1 MWSQLGQQSKRH
13 RRHVLWDW
21 ALKALHTRAASEP
34 QWLRHT
40 STQQASELVSETV
53 HYVHCSV
60 THWIQPPVEHKLWFP
75 TTLQHHKQHSKNTPA
90 QNGLDQVFKVCS
102 HFSLNEQVKASCE
115 RGLSRSH
122 PRDTDCS
129 RVWQPTARSKL
140 QPALHDTSCNQK
152 VWPGLKTR
160 NHPVTPSAV
169 GLTQSGRCPD
179 YLTHNLFMPQY
190 ISRFHPKCSTGAG
203 AHFPF
208 LPMLLSAEIRS
219 TRAFIHDSLAN
230 HKHQFSL

>member
-1 MWSQLGQQSKRH
+1 MCSEGITHHSSLWTPVTQTHQHPAGFWISVWDSTWS
-13 RRHVLWDW
+13 
-21 ALKALHTRAASEP
+21 ALQCDTLNPAP
-34 QWLRHT
+34 CG
-40 STQQASELVSETV
+40 TQPLFS
-53 HYVHCSV
+53 
-60 THWIQPPVEHKLWFP
+60 

-90 QNGLDQVFKVCS
+90 QNGRHQVFKVCS
-102 HFSLNEQVKASCE
+102 HFSLHEQVKASCE
-115 RGLSRSH
+115 RSLSRSH

-129 RVWQPTARSKL
+129 RVWQPTAHIKL
-140 QPALHDTSCNQK
+140 QPVLHDTSCNHK

-160 NHPVTPSAV
+160 NHPVTSSVV

-208 LPMLLSAEIRS
+208 LPMQFVAEIRS
-219 TRAFIHDSLAN
+219 SRELIHKSLAN
-230 HKHQFSL
+230 HKQQCSL